1 MVRHLSL
8 RSIALGFAV
17 SVALDIAVA
26 LLLFA
31 AFGGGRFAAD
41 MDEAQWDQ
49 AFASLAQEP
58 TFLLLSLAL
67 GLVTTVIG
75 GHVAA
80 RTAGRLPY
88 MHAAAVGLIGLLL
101 GLFMWDSAYPL
112 WWNLSAHAALLPSAL
127 WGGHL
132 AKHGI
137 GSVR

>member
-1 MVRHLSL
+1 MRHLSL

-17 SVALDIAVA
+17 SIALDIAVA
-26 LLLFA
+26 LALFA
-31 AFGGGRFAAD
+31 TFGAGRFGAD
-41 MDEAQWDQ
+41 MDERQWDQ

-58 TFLLLSLAL
+58 AFLLLSLAL

-80 RTAGRLPY
+80 RMAGRLPY

-101 GLFMWDSAYPL
+101 GLFMWDSTYPL
-112 WWNLSAHAALLPSAL
+112 WWNLLAHAALLPSAL

-132 AKHGI
+132 AKRRAGTL
-137 GSVR
+137 R